1 MEELFWVSTFWVL
14 HHWWLLVWSG
24 IEYRIPYFCSQLV
37 NLSDVT
43 ISSFK
48 LLNMEKFLSRC
59 WLFSVIFVSFYNV
72 DYTVSI
78 STRFLPSN
86 RGLSHPSSALPD
98 SSAQFKNQMVSHTAN
113 TALKEYPTMTDPL
126 LYVPHV
132 LLQYLDISP
141 RSLHLLNTKIEIRN
155 LLNHDIILVTAC

>member
-1 MEELFWVSTFWVL
+1 M
-14 HHWWLLVWSG
+14 
-24 IEYRIPYFCSQLV
+24 PYFCSQLV

-59 WLFSVIFVSFYNV
+59 WLFSVIFVSFCNV

-78 STRFLPSN
+78 STRSLPSN

-98 SSAQFKNQMVSHTAN
+98 SSSAQFKNQMVSHTAN
-113 TALKEYPTMTDPL
+113 TALKENPTMTDPL
-126 LYVPHV
+126 LYVSHV
-132 LLQYLDISP
+132 LLQYLDITP
-141 RSLHLLNTKIEIRN
+141 RSLHLLSTKIKIRN